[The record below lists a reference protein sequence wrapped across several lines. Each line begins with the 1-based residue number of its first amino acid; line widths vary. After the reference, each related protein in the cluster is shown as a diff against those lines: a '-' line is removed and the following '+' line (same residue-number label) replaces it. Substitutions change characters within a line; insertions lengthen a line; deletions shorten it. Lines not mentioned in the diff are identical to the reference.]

1 MLTTTP
7 TTTPTA
13 PTLGT
18 FPQVRALSRF
28 FCDIGHT
35 SQNRHDNAVEILS
48 LQVRACFWCRR
59 RIICTD
65 LPALRVTAVTRAP
78 MLPLGNLAGVWGS
91 IEHTYPPPLCPGLA
105 LSAFL

>member
-1 MLTTTP
+1 VVHGFLSCRPNLVGRDQPTGTVHHVLTIP
-7 TTTPTA
+7 HHYSPTA

-65 LPALRVTAVTRAP
+65 SHLVTAR
-78 MLPLGNLAGVWGS
+78 
-91 IEHTYPPPLCPGLA
+91 
-105 LSAFL
+105 